1 MDSDMKHCDND
12 NTVTYSNVT
21 QASNLSPKIL
31 LNYPRKNALF
41 TIRENA
47 TPILMALFSA
57 GLAGCSTG
65 PTTTTGTA
73 LKGRLENAEVFIDTN
88 GDGSWTSGIDSDKV
102 RTDSSGNF
110 SIPES
115 SDLTGDIVVTTDETT
130 IDTSSGSMISGV
142 TLSAPN
148 GSSVVS
154 VATTLTNELMDSSTA
169 TLTQTEAEAQ
179 IKTLLGIDPT
189 IDVSSYD
196 PFTEDNIGTAAA
208 LEFEQSAHQV
218 MTIINTL
225 AEAESSTNVGT
236 EVTKSEAVDNAI
248 KAFVDV
254 IETEI
259 SNNTDTA
266 LDFTASSV
274 IDSIV
279 AEYDDTSSALKDA
292 SFSDS
297 LTAIKTAITQVNT
310 AIDTVTSLSTE
321 HNPTFAIAQSNL
333 VDMTQSVAENNNGF
347 LATIDSTTDI
357 STLLAVSGTFL
368 GTSSEDSS
376 DDSNTDGDIEL
387 SGSIAVIDPD
397 TADAVTFSF
406 STTVTSSDGALG
418 SLIITE
424 SGAWTYTLDDSV
436 SSIQSLDAGDIY
448 KESFA
453 VTANA
458 SDSSSSV
465 SKTIRISVTGT
476 NDAPTV
482 SAVIADQSIAEDS
495 TLSFVVPDGSFADVD
510 SGDSLTYTAT
520 LADGSEL
527 PTWLSFDG
535 NTKTFSGTPTN
546 DAVGNIEVAVTAT
559 DSASASISDTYTLT
573 VSNTNDVPTL
583 AGDITGSVTEDTT
596 TTTTTGTLTGADVDT
611 GDTLTYSIAE
621 TSGTYGSIA
630 IDSATGEWT
639 YTLSNTDTD
648 TDALAASASV
658 TETFSAVVTD
668 AAAAQST
675 AQTITITITG
685 ANDAPVASDIPAL
698 STISN
703 LNTYTISDDD
713 LLAVTADVD
722 TGNTLTISD
731 ISLDTS
737 TAGAI
742 DGNIFTPASDYD
754 GDAVFTFTVSD
765 GTATD
770 IGTATI
776 TVLDAI
782 PLGTA
787 DEDTSS
793 ISISNSGDAI
803 PGGATISSLSLQ
815 SSSSAAGT
823 LTDNGDGSWG
833 FAPTADFNGIVLFDS
848 VLSSSL
854 ELPASLTI
862 SAVND
867 VPTLETALVDQ
878 SATEGTEFSYAIASS
893 SFADVDSGDTLTY
906 TATQT
911 GGAALPSWLN
921 FDGDT
926 QTFSGTP
933 TAEATLDITVT
944 ASDSTA
950 MITDAFS
957 LTVANTNDAPVFTSS
972 ASVSTTERTYLAD
985 TVTATDEED
994 DAISYSISGGAD
1006 SGFFGI
1012 DSSSG
1017 ALTFSGADNV
1027 RASSLI
1033 ALPTNASQP
1042 SVLFDNFAIDGT
1054 TATVDAYLLPKAA
1067 GFDALTGFQMNMT
1080 TSSGSVSFGASAS
1093 GWTIIANAGS
1103 LSGFSNN
1110 IAYADLQAT
1119 KIGTFTIAD
1128 YSTSAT
1134 TTVSGIVFDGG
1145 VYGSTSTSSQTM
1157 ANLTLT
1163 PVTAPPINGANGS
1176 ANADDIYTVE
1186 VTATDANSA
1195 TTAQTLNVTVTA
1207 TADADHASVTSTWTG
1222 TSSADTY
1229 TIDEYSGLTIT
1240 ADGGDGG
1247 NDTVKLAVLDHVL
1260 WDTTSGGTTEL
1271 TATLVDMEIIDIG
1284 NLVSSNDS
1292 TAVTIGDFSTNMAI
1306 DSTSAASLI
1315 DGNDSQVSIMGTAND
1330 IVTLSGTTW
1339 DKGVSSNLSSG
1350 DYASETLVAW
1360 SDGTSTLYID
1370 QDINIVTPDIT

>member
-1 MDSDMKHCDND
+1 
-12 NTVTYSNVT
+12 
-21 QASNLSPKIL
+21 
-31 LNYPRKNALF
+31 
-41 TIRENA
+41 
-47 TPILMALFSA
+47 
-57 GLAGCSTG
+57 
-65 PTTTTGTA
+65 
-73 LKGRLENAEVFIDTN
+73 
-88 GDGSWTSGIDSDKV
+88 
-102 RTDSSGNF
+102 
-110 SIPES
+110 
-115 SDLTGDIVVTTDETT
+115 
-130 IDTSSGSMISGV
+130 
-142 TLSAPN
+142 
-148 GSSVVS
+148 
-154 VATTLTNELMDSSTA
+154 
-169 TLTQTEAEAQ
+169 
-179 IKTLLGIDPT
+179 
-189 IDVSSYD
+189 
-196 PFTEDNIGTAAA
+196 
-208 LEFEQSAHQV
+208 
-218 MTIINTL
+218 
-225 AEAESSTNVGT
+225 
-236 EVTKSEAVDNAI
+236 
-248 KAFVDV
+248 
-254 IETEI
+254 
-259 SNNTDTA
+259 
-266 LDFTASSV
+266 
-274 IDSIV
+274 
-279 AEYDDTSSALKDA
+279 
-292 SFSDS
+292 
-297 LTAIKTAITQVNT
+297 
-310 AIDTVTSLSTE
+310 
-321 HNPTFAIAQSNL
+321 
-333 VDMTQSVAENNNGF
+333 
-347 LATIDSTTDI
+347 
-357 STLLAVSGTFL
+357 
-368 GTSSEDSS
+368 
-376 DDSNTDGDIEL
+376 
-387 SGSIAVIDPD
+387 
-397 TADAVTFSF
+397 
-406 STTVTSSDGALG
+406 
-418 SLIITE
+418 
-424 SGAWTYTLDDSV
+424 
-436 SSIQSLDAGDIY
+436 
-448 KESFA
+448 
-453 VTANA
+453 
-458 SDSSSSV
+458 
-465 SKTIRISVTGT
+465 
-476 NDAPTV
+476 
-482 SAVIADQSIAEDS
+482 
-495 TLSFVVPDGSFADVD
+495 
-510 SGDSLTYTAT
+510 
-520 LADGSEL
+520 
-527 PTWLSFDG
+527 
-535 NTKTFSGTPTN
+535 
-546 DAVGNIEVAVTAT
+546 
-559 DSASASISDTYTLT
+559 
-573 VSNTNDVPTL
+573 
-583 AGDITGSVTEDTT
+583 
-596 TTTTTGTLTGADVDT
+596 
-611 GDTLTYSIAE
+611 
-621 TSGTYGSIA
+621 
-630 IDSATGEWT
+630 
-639 YTLSNTDTD
+639 
-648 TDALAASASV
+648 V

-685 ANDAPVASDIPAL
+685 ANDAPVASDIAAL

-867 VPTLETALVDQ
+867 VPTLAGDITGSVTEDATTTTTTGTLTGADVDTGDTLTYSIAETSGTYGSIAIDSATGEWTYTLSNTDTDTDALAASASVTETFSAVVTDAAAAQSTAQTITITITGANDAPVSAVIADQSIAEDSTLSFVVPDGSFADVDSGDSLTYTATLADGSELPTWLSFDGNTKTFSGTPTNDAVGNIEVAVTATDSASASISDTYTLTVSNTNDVPTLETTLVDQ

-906 TATQT
+906 TTTQT
-911 GGAALPSWLN
+911 GGAALPSWLS

-1033 ALPTNASQP
+1033 ALPANASQT
-1042 SVLFDNFAIDGT
+1042 SVLFDNFVVDGT
-1054 TATVDAYLLPKAA
+1054 TATVDVYVLPKSA
-1067 GFDALTGFQMNMT
+1067 GFDALSGVQMNITASSGTVSFAQDTDT
-1080 TSSGSVSFGASAS
+1080 TSGFISLG
-1093 GWTIIANAGS
+1093 NAG
-1103 LSGFSNN
+1103 N
-1110 IAYADLQAT
+1110 IALIGTSANLQAS
-1119 KIGTFTIAD
+1119 KLGTATITD
-1128 YSTSAT
+1128 YSASAT

-1284 NLVSSNDS
+1284 NLVSSNDDS
-1292 TAVTIGDFSTNMAI
+1292 TVVTIGDFSTNMTI

>member
-1 MDSDMKHCDND
+1 MKHCDND

>member
-1 MDSDMKHCDND
+1 MKDCDND

-21 QASNLSPKIL
+21 QANNLSPKIL
-31 LNYPRKNALF
+31 PNYPRKNALF

-115 SDLTGDIVVTTDETT
+115 SDLTGDIVVTTDKTT

-179 IKTLLGIDPT
+179 VKTLLGIDPT

-333 VDMTQSVAENNNGF
+333 VDMTQSVAENNNGS
-347 LATIDSTTDI
+347 LATIDSTTNI
-357 STLLAVSGTFL
+357 STLLSVNGTFL

-418 SLIITE
+418 SLVITE

-482 SAVIADQSIAEDS
+482 IAVIADQSIAEDS

-583 AGDITGSVTEDTT
+583 ETT
-596 TTTTTGTLTGADVDT
+596 
-611 GDTLTYSIAE
+611 
-621 TSGTYGSIA
+621 
-630 IDSATGEWT
+630 
-639 YTLSNTDTD
+639 
-648 TDALAASASV
+648 
-658 TETFSAVVTD
+658 
-668 AAAAQST
+668 
-675 AQTITITITG
+675 
-685 ANDAPVASDIPAL
+685 
-698 STISN
+698 
-703 LNTYTISDDD
+703 
-713 LLAVTADVD
+713 
-722 TGNTLTISD
+722 
-731 ISLDTS
+731 
-737 TAGAI
+737 
-742 DGNIFTPASDYD
+742 
-754 GDAVFTFTVSD
+754 
-765 GTATD
+765 
-770 IGTATI
+770 
-776 TVLDAI
+776 
-782 PLGTA
+782 
-787 DEDTSS
+787 
-793 ISISNSGDAI
+793 
-803 PGGATISSLSLQ
+803 
-815 SSSSAAGT
+815 
-823 LTDNGDGSWG
+823 
-833 FAPTADFNGIVLFDS
+833 
-848 VLSSSL
+848 
-854 ELPASLTI
+854 
-862 SAVND
+862 
-867 VPTLETALVDQ
+867 LVDQ

-906 TATQT
+906 TTTQT
-911 GGAALPSWLN
+911 GGAALPSWLS

-1284 NLVSSNDS
+1284 NLVSNNDS